1 MLVTFMEV
9 LEWAEDTGI
18 QDLESIHDNLTNL
31 LGAAT
36 AYKFGCQLRNVY
48 AETEVEP
55 SWSTSDLIK
64 YFNEHKSVY
73 IRYSYFN

>member
-18 QDLESIHDNLTNL
+18 QDLKSIRDNVSKI
-31 LGAAT
+31 LGAET
-36 AYKFGCQLRNVY
+36 AYKFECQLRNVY
-48 AETEVEP
+48 AETEIKP

-64 YFNEHKSVY
+64 YLKENKNVY
-73 IRYSYFN
+73 SRYIYF

>member
-1 MLVTFMEV
+1 MSITFMEV
-9 LEWAEDTGI
+9 IEWAEDMGI
-18 QDLESIHDNLTNL
+18 QDLRVIHNEVSKL
-31 LGAAT
+31 LGADV
-36 AYKFGCQLRNVY
+36 AYRFEHQLRNIY
-48 AETEVEP
+48 AETEVKP

>member
-18 QDLESIHDNLTNL
+18 QDLKSIRDNVSKI
-31 LGAAT
+31 LGAET
-36 AYKFGCQLRNVY
+36 AYKFECQLRNVY
-48 AETEVEP
+48 AETAIKP

-64 YFNEHKSVY
+64 YLKENKNVY
-73 IRYSYFN
+73 SRYIYF